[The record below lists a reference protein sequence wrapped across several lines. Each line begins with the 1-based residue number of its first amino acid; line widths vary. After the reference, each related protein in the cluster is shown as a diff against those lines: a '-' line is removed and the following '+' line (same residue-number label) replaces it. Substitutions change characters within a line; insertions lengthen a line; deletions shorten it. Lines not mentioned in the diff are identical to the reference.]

1 MGILSFIK
9 GVVNDITDIPGD
21 VVDHFEKM
29 MKGPGGVVGILVAGG
44 TVFVGVPGNIT
55 TAVVAGVAAG
65 AITEALVKTRT
76 MSAEEHTLA
85 QMVFGNSLPPRDKI
99 ILSNIEG
106 KDGRQFVIPNLA
118 GESIINLGS
127 AYEDPIRHTNN
138 KYREHGQILI
148 HELTHV
154 WQIEHTSSV
163 MNFLCE
169 AIHTQV
175 ANPVYEPAADN
186 RPWGEY
192 NPEQQ
197 ATIVDRWYAGFSNG
211 GPPCSIINPFYHYVL
226 DTINGGNPPP
236 AVQTLSVRDVARSKF
251 GEDYNFSIKSRFPN
265 LSTIPLGK
273 SKSLLKGLIGLRG

>member
-1 MGILSFIK
+1 MGILSFVK
-9 GVVNDITDIPGD
+9 GVLNDITDIPGD
-21 VVDHFEKM
+21 VVDRFEKM
-29 MKGPGGVVGILVAGG
+29 VKGPGGVVGILVAGG
-44 TVFVGVPGNIT
+44 VVFVGAPGSIT

-65 AITEALVKTRT
+65 AITDALVKTRT
-76 MSAEEHTLA
+76 MSAEERTLA
-85 QMVFGNSLPPRDKI
+85 QMVFGNSLPPHDKI

-106 KDGRQFVIPNLA
+106 KDGRQFVVPNLA

-127 AYEDPIRHTNN
+127 AYEDPIRHTTNS
-138 KYREHGQILI
+138 YREHGQILI

-154 WQIEHTSSV
+154 WQIEHTASIL
-163 MNFLCE
+163 NFLCE

-197 ATIVDRWYAGFSNG
+197 GTIVDRWYAGFSNG
-211 GPPCSIINPFYHYVL
+211 GAPCSVNNPFYHYVL

-251 GEDYNFSIKSRFPN
+251 GEDGNFSVKSHFPRHRSGS
-265 LSTIPLGK
+265 LRK
-273 SKSLLKGLIGLRG
+273 SLIGLRG